1 MWERD
6 QRPGISFCVK
16 NIPAL
21 IRKAVGVYHFLVR
34 QHVLSGG
41 DMVRTLRPVILLLL
55 VLLPPQAMPRYAAGL
70 YQWDLRRGGGI

>member
-1 MWERD
+1 
-6 QRPGISFCVK
+6 
-16 NIPAL
+16 
-21 IRKAVGVYHFLVR
+21 
-34 QHVLSGG
+34 LSGG